1 MIDALSNS
9 VCISCAVSVPVI
21 VAPTNVGD
29 ALVAT
34 DCKVPP
40 PFSVVKSDSFVVTLV
55 EREPLA
61 DSKVVVL
68 VEKLALDGENEPVI
82 PAEVRFLIVVALAPK
97 EPLILVD
104 VPVSNPP

>member
-1 MIDALSNS
+1 MLP
-9 VCISCAVSVPVI
+9 VLTPCTVP
-21 VAPTNVGD
+21 
-29 ALVAT
+29 L
-34 DCKVPP
+34 